1 MPFFPLFLRTKNGS
15 HFVQSVTRF
24 LFQVF
29 SSASELWEHHL
40 HSFNFCRHQLY
51 HLCVSIM
58 INQTDYEN
66 SMFCA
71 RNCSGCKW
79 LANQKKMVFCCTE
92 IFSRKVVFCCFF
104 KMKQGKKIHYYF
116 VNFCGQNRIFFSIEM
131 EKYGR
136 YVTYLFSI
144 EFGGKI
150 HLFTSSLF
158 SRFGKE
164 KKFKLIRH
172 NTIQINPT
180 LLTLKSYPFRVSYTP
195 IYNGEFM
202 Y

>member
-1 MPFFPLFLRTKNGS
+1 MVKI
-15 HFVQSVTRF
+15 
-24 LFQVF
+24 VF
-29 SSASELWEHHL
+29 
-40 HSFNFCRHQLY
+40 
-51 HLCVSIM
+51 
-58 INQTDYEN
+58 
-66 SMFCA
+66 
-71 RNCSGCKW
+71 
-79 LANQKKMVFCCTE
+79 
-92 IFSRKVVFCCFF
+92 
-104 KMKQGKKIHYYF
+104 
-116 VNFCGQNRIFFSIEM
+116 FFSIEM

-180 LLTLKSYPFRVSYTP
+180 LLTLKFTP
-195 IYNGEFM
+195 LELAIPPSIMVNLYINNSRGAQ
-202 Y
+202 